1 MDDVSSDGSSAQ
13 FLYSPSFI
21 TGVKDGDDRTN
32 EEEEAIF
39 CDGHIVSHVHLNRG
53 SETVKVVSSF
63 KTRTITQLNNG
74 HTQSCLEVH

>member
-21 TGVKDGDDRTN
+21 TGVKDGEDRTK

-39 CDGHIVSHVHLNRG
+39 CDGHIVSHVHLIEG
-53 SETVKVVSSF
+53 VEVVSSF